1 MIWLDCKISND
12 QGWETYSKLVIQQLE
27 TLNVGIESM
36 SKEIQDVKEQI
47 TKIKAKEDRLEE
59 LKNWKDKIDEVV
71 SPSQMKYA
79 MRELE
84 NLRTF
89 KTKAVTIF
97 AVVQFGMAVAVLVS
111 RFI

>member
-1 MIWLDCKISND
+1 MSNN
-12 QGWETYSKLVIQQLE
+12 QGWETYSKLVLQQLE
-27 TLNVGIESM
+27 TLNAGIESM
-36 SKEIQDVKEQI
+36 RGELQLVKEQI

-59 LKNWKDKIDEVV
+59 LKAWKDKIDEVV

-97 AVVQFGMAVAVLVS
+97 AVVQFAMGAIIFAMN
-111 RFI
+111 FI

>member
-1 MIWLDCKISND
+1 MSNN
-12 QGWETYSKLVIQQLE
+12 QGWETYSKLVLQQLE
-27 TLNVGIESM
+27 TLNTGIESM
-36 SKEIQDVKEQI
+36 RVELQLVKEQI

-59 LKNWKDKIDEVV
+59 LKTWKDKIDEVV

-97 AVVQFGMAVAVLVS
+97 AVVQFAMGAIIFAMN
-111 RFI
+111 FI

>member
-1 MIWLDCKISND
+1 MSNN

-27 TLNVGIESM
+27 TLSVGIENM
-36 SKEIQDVKEQI
+36 RKELQDVKEQI

-59 LKNWKDKIDEVV
+59 LKNWKDKVDEVA

-79 MRELE
+79 LRELE
-84 NLRTF
+84 NLKTF

-97 AVVQFGMAVAVLVS
+97 AVVQFSMGAVLFAMN
-111 RFI
+111 FI

>member
-1 MIWLDCKISND
+1 MSSN

-27 TLNVGIESM
+27 TLNKGIESM
-36 SKEIQDVKEQI
+36 RQELQDVKEQI

-97 AVVQFGMAVAVLVS
+97 AVIQFAMAAVLFTMN
-111 RFI
+111 FI

>member
-1 MIWLDCKISND
+1 MADG

-36 SKEIQDVKEQI
+36 RKELQDVKEQI

-59 LKNWKDKIDEVV
+59 LKAWKDKIDEVV

-84 NLRTF
+84 DLRTF
-89 KTKAVTIF
+89 KTKSVTIF
-97 AVVQFGMAVAVLVS
+97 MVVQFLMAVAVLVS

>member
-1 MIWLDCKISND
+1 MSND

-36 SKEIQDVKEQI
+36 RKEIQDVKEQI

>member
-1 MIWLDCKISND
+1 MPND

-27 TLNVGIESM
+27 TLNKGIESM
-36 SKEIQDVKEQI
+36 RQELQDVKEQI

-97 AVVQFGMAVAVLVS
+97 AVVQFAMGAIIFAMN
-111 RFI
+111 FI

>member
-1 MIWLDCKISND
+1 MSNN

-36 SKEIQDVKEQI
+36 RKELQDVKEQI

-59 LKNWKDKIDEVV
+59 LKAWKDKIDEVV

-84 NLRTF
+84 ELRTF
-89 KTKAVTIF
+89 KTKSVTIF
-97 AVVQFGMAVAVLVS
+97 MVVQFAMAVAVLVS

>member
-1 MIWLDCKISND
+1 MAND

-27 TLNVGIESM
+27 TLNVGIENM
-36 SKEIQDVKEQI
+36 RKELQDVKEQI

-59 LKNWKDKIDEVV
+59 LKTWKDKIDEVA
-71 SPSQMKYA
+71 SPSQIKYA

-84 NLRTF
+84 NLKTF

-97 AVVQFGMAVAVLVS
+97 AVVQFTMAVAVLIS

>member
-1 MIWLDCKISND
+1 MPND
-12 QGWETYSKLVIQQLE
+12 QGWETYSKLVLQQLE
-27 TLNVGIESM
+27 TLNAGIESM
-36 SKEIQDVKEQI
+36 RVELQLVKEQI

-59 LKNWKDKIDEVV
+59 LKAWKDKIDEVV

-97 AVVQFGMAVAVLVS
+97 AVVQFAMAVAVLIS
-111 RFI
+111 RFV

>member
-1 MIWLDCKISND
+1 MSND

-27 TLNVGIESM
+27 TLNIGIESM
-36 SKEIQDVKEQI
+36 RKELQDVKEQI

-59 LKNWKDKIDEVV
+59 LKTWKDKIDEVV

-84 NLRTF
+84 ELRTF
-89 KTKAVTIF
+89 KTKSVTIF
-97 AVVQFGMAVAVLVS
+97 MVVQFAMAVAVLVS

>member
-1 MIWLDCKISND
+1 MSND

-36 SKEIQDVKEQI
+36 RKELQDVKEQI

-59 LKNWKDKIDEVV
+59 LKTWKDKIDEVV

-84 NLRTF
+84 DLRTF
-89 KTKAVTIF
+89 KTKSVTIF
-97 AVVQFGMAVAVLVS
+97 MVVQFLMAVAVLVS

>member
-1 MIWLDCKISND
+1 MSNN

-27 TLNVGIESM
+27 TLNKGIESM
-36 SKEIQDVKEQI
+36 REELQDVKQQI

-59 LKNWKDKIDEVV
+59 LKIWKDKVDEVA

-79 MRELE
+79 LRELE
-84 NLRTF
+84 NLKIF

-97 AVVQFGMAVAVLVS
+97 AVVQFSMGAVLFAMN
-111 RFI
+111 FI

>member
-1 MIWLDCKISND
+1 MADG

-27 TLNVGIESM
+27 TLNVGIENM
-36 SKEIQDVKEQI
+36 RKELQDVKEQI

-59 LKNWKDKIDEVV
+59 LKAWKDKIDEVV

-97 AVVQFGMAVAVLVS
+97 AVVQFAMGAIIFAMN
-111 RFI
+111 FI

>member
-1 MIWLDCKISND
+1 MSSN

-36 SKEIQDVKEQI
+36 RKELQDVKEQI

-84 NLRTF
+84 ELRTF
-89 KTKAVTIF
+89 KTKSVTIF
-97 AVVQFGMAVAVLVS
+97 MVVQFAMAVAVLVS

>member
-1 MIWLDCKISND
+1 MSND

-36 SKEIQDVKEQI
+36 RKEIQDVKEQI

-59 LKNWKDKIDEVV
+59 LKTWKDKIDEVV

-84 NLRTF
+84 DLRTF
-89 KTKAVTIF
+89 KTKSVTIF
-97 AVVQFGMAVAVLVS
+97 MVVQFLMAVAVLVS

>member
-1 MIWLDCKISND
+1 MSNN

-27 TLNVGIESM
+27 TLNTGIESM
-36 SKEIQDVKEQI
+36 RKELQDVKEQI

-59 LKNWKDKIDEVV
+59 LKAWKDKVDDVA

-79 MRELE
+79 FRELE
-84 NLRTF
+84 ELRTF

-97 AVVQFGMAVAVLVS
+97 MVVQFAMAVAVLVS
-111 RFI
+111 RFV

>member
-1 MIWLDCKISND
+1 MSNN

-36 SKEIQDVKEQI
+36 RKELQDVKEQI

-97 AVVQFGMAVAVLVS
+97 AVVQFAMGAILFAMN
-111 RFI
+111 FIQT

>member
-1 MIWLDCKISND
+1 MPND

-27 TLNVGIESM
+27 TLSAGIESM
-36 SKEIQDVKEQI
+36 RVELQLVKEQI

-59 LKNWKDKIDEVV
+59 LKAWKDKIDEVA

-79 MRELE
+79 LRELE

-89 KTKAVTIF
+89 KTKAFTIF
-97 AVVQFGMAVAVLVS
+97 AVVQFAMGISLAIIGLL
-111 RFI
+111 

>member
-1 MIWLDCKISND
+1 MPND
-12 QGWETYSKLVIQQLE
+12 QGWETYSKLVLQQLE
-27 TLNVGIESM
+27 TLNTGIESM
-36 SKEIQDVKEQI
+36 RGELQLVKEQI

-97 AVVQFGMAVAVLVS
+97 AVVQFAMGAIIFAMN
-111 RFI
+111 FI

>member
-1 MIWLDCKISND
+1 MRREL
-12 QGWETYSKLVIQQLE
+12 
-27 TLNVGIESM
+27 
-36 SKEIQDVKEQI
+36 QDVKEQI

-97 AVVQFGMAVAVLVS
+97 AVVQFAMGAIIFAMN
-111 RFI
+111 FI